1 MIKFKSSGAV
11 WNLTL
16 NLRTSIAEL
25 EKKEKKIGH
34 KFKHEIYYIY
44 MSIVT

>member
-16 NLRTSIAEL
+16 NLHTSIAEL
-25 EKKEKKIGH
+25 EKALLVVGEL
-34 KFKHEIYYIY
+34 
-44 MSIVT
+44 